1 MTELLILLTLPESV
15 RKRYHDGI
23 REAFP
28 DIVVNVVDHNSKA
41 GPFIGT
47 ADILVTFGPMMKN
60 AVFDAATRL
69 RWVQALGTGTDGIA
83 DQPALGPGVIVTNM
97 HGFHGPPVAEAA
109 LTGML
114 ALARG
119 TPRAIRSQ
127 LERKWD
133 RFPART
139 LNESTVVIYGV
150 GDIAC
155 YLAPLCKAF
164 GMRVIGVSSTPRDVA
179 GFDRVVG
186 RDQLQAAAG
195 EADYLVLLT
204 PYTPATRHSV
214 NAGVFKAMKRGAMLV
229 NVARGGVVDEAAL
242 VEALESGQ
250 VGGAALDVFS
260 SEPLPLDHPFWGMP
274 NVMITPHQGG
284 FFDRYPDHALPVL
297 LENLKHFLAGE
308 TDRMINIVRKP

>member
-242 VEALESGQ
+242 IEALESGQ

>member
-1 MTELLILLTLPESV
+1 MTELLILLTLPEPV
-15 RKRYHDGI
+15 RRRYAEGI
-23 REAFP
+23 RAAFP
-28 DIVVNVVDHNSKA
+28 EITVNVVDHNSKVD
-41 GPFIGT
+41 PYIGT
-47 ADILVTFGPMMKN
+47 ADILVTFGPMMKD
-60 AVFDAATRL
+60 AVFGAAPRL
-69 RWVQALGTGTDGIA
+69 KWVQALGTGTDGIA
-83 DQPALGPGVIVTNM
+83 DQPSLGKEVIITNM

-127 LERKWD
+127 LDRKWD

-164 GMRVIGVSSTPRDVA
+164 GMRVIGVSSAPREVP
-179 GFDRVVG
+179 GFDLVVG
-186 RDQLQAAAG
+186 RDQLTRVVG
-195 EADYLVLLT
+195 EADHLVLLT

-214 NAGVFKAMKRGAMLV
+214 NAEVFAAMKCGAMLV
-229 NVARGGVVDEAAL
+229 NVARGGVVDEQAL
-242 VEALESGQ
+242 VAALESGQ

-260 SEPLPLDHPFWGMP
+260 SEPLPTDHPFWAMP
-274 NVMITPHQGG
+274 NVIITPHQGG

-297 LENLKHFLAGE
+297 CENLKHFLAGH
-308 TDRMINIVRKP
+308 TDQMINIVRKA

>member
-1 MTELLILLTLPESV
+1 MTELLILLTLPEPV

-23 REAFP
+23 RAAFP
-28 DIVVNVVDHNSKA
+28 DLVVNVVDHNSKV

-60 AVFDAATRL
+60 AVFDAAPRL

-83 DQPALGPGVIVTNM
+83 DQPSLGPGVIVTNM

-119 TPRAIRSQ
+119 TSRAIRSQ
-127 LERKWD
+127 IDRKWD

-139 LNESTVVIYGV
+139 LNEATVVIYGV

-164 GMRVIGVSSTPRDVA
+164 GMRVIGVSSSPREVP

-186 RDQLQAAAG
+186 RDQLESVAG
-195 EADYLVLLT
+195 EADYMVLLT

-214 NAGVFKAMKRGAMLV
+214 NASVFRAMKRGGMLV
-229 NVARGGVVDEAAL
+229 NVARGGVVDETAL
-242 VEALESGQ
+242 VEALQSGQ

-260 SEPLPLDHPFWGMP
+260 SEPLPTDHPFWAMP
-274 NVMITPHQGG
+274 NVIITPHQGG